1 MSSWEIFQAGDA
13 AGIGSGSAVSSSPNS
28 SHYVRPASFPNGL
41 VGDIAEFIYHNAY
54 YPNETIAI
62 VAAIGL
68 LAGIM
73 GRSYNVRGSGLNLY
87 LLLLA
92 PTGTGKEAISEG
104 ISRLMTAVSKLQD
117 KARLFR
123 GPGELVSAPGLIK
136 WLARLENP
144 SAYSVIGE
152 FGFMLQT
159 MTGKNPNPNMKSL
172 KGVLLKLYHKSGFG
186 AEFDDI
192 AYSDKDNNPG
202 VLKSPAYTLIGEGT
216 PSSVYNWL
224 DASNIAD
231 GFLSRFN
238 IFETNAPR
246 PYLNERRTTEPS
258 EQLVED
264 LAKLVGT
271 AHAIG
276 HGMARGSDVC
286 NIRLMPDAESSL
298 ASLERET
305 TDYMNRTDGE
315 ATKQLWNRALIKTR
329 RLAAIVAVGR
339 NITEPVLT
347 LADVHWA
354 KTIVHAQTVSLI
366 GKFDNGDMGEISGNE
381 QKQEQAVLRCI
392 SEYLFSPPDRFAS
405 YGLTKKMYDMGS
417 FTQTFI
423 SKRVRNMPAFDDG
436 ISPTKAIER
445 TLNRLAV
452 AGTITPLDTGSTIEH
467 FGTRARAFQVLDPV
481 SLTNPNV
488 GTP

>member
-1 MSSWEIFQAGDA
+1 MSSWEEFQAGGAVRQPSTNA
-13 AGIGSGSAVSSSPNS
+13 ASKSQ
-28 SHYVRPASFPNGL
+28 PASFPDGL
-41 VGDIAEFIYHNAY
+41 VGDVAEFIYHNAY
-54 YPNETIAI
+54 YPNETIAL

-104 ISRLMTAVSKLQD
+104 ISRLMTAVAKLQD

-186 AEFDDI
+186 AEFDDT
-192 AYSDKDNNPG
+192 AYSEKDNNPG

-216 PSSVYNWL
+216 PASVYNWL
-224 DASNIAD
+224 DVSNIAD

-246 PYLNERRTTEPS
+246 PYLNEQRITEPS
-258 EQLVED
+258 DRLV
-264 LAKLVGT
+264 AKLAALVAN
-271 AHAIG
+271 AHSIAQRMTNSG
-276 HGMARGSDVC
+276 DVC
-286 NIRLMPDAESSL
+286 NVRLMPDAEQSL

-339 NITEPVLT
+339 NIVEPVLT
-347 LADVHWA
+347 LADVRWA
-354 KTIVHAQTVSLI
+354 KAIVHGQTSSLI
-366 GKFDNGDMGEISGNE
+366 GKFENGDVGEIVGNE
-381 QKQEQAVLRCI
+381 HKQEQAVLRCI
-392 SEYLFSPPDRFAS
+392 AEYLFSPSGRFAS
-405 YGLTKKMYDMGS
+405 YGLTPKMYEMAS

-445 TLNRLAV
+445 TLQRLTV

-467 FGTRARAFQVLDPV
+467 FGTRARAFQVLDPM
-481 SLTNPNV
+481 SLPNPNV
-488 GTP
+488 GST